1 MDPSMGSMVDD
12 MGCSDDDE
20 QPTSNRPNPKKRKGK
35 STRWKIPATALQML
49 EQVFTV
55 DKFPSVE
62 TRKQLALNLKVTP
75 RQVQVWF
82 QNKRQRRAGKA
93 KREQEAANGLTSSGV
108 QDSHYPTQTSPLP
121 SVPETVSTAALF
133 DLPTLAPG
141 AAPPPASAPTDPQ
154 QNHQQPSLSV
164 YVPPSPEGA
173 VAAQSSGAHA
183 TTGGAPPS
191 AAGCCSAPS
200 PSITWPLVP
209 PASLLPALGVALVGL
224 LLLGAVL
231 VARGVVPRGPRA
243 NHHHVGAGCEL
254 WADGVRV
261 SVVVWLRVVP

>member
-1 MDPSMGSMVDD
+1 MRGGPEDSSLLSLTFDQGTPGDAK
-12 MGCSDDDE
+12 
-20 QPTSNRPNPKKRKGK
+20 PAKRRPRSAGRTLRASFAAPVAAGAPAPAGARPAPAGPFPPRKVTPPLAEGDVL
-35 STRWKIPATALQML
+35 ALQL
-49 EQVFTV
+49 G
-55 DKFPSVE
+55 
-62 TRKQLALNLKVTP
+62 ATP

-183 TTGGAPPS
+183 TTGGAPS
-191 AAGCCSAPS
+191 AAGAASPS
-200 PSITWPLVP
+200 PTT
-209 PASLLPALGVALVGL
+209 
-224 LLLGAVL
+224 
-231 VARGVVPRGPRA
+231 
-243 NHHHVGAGCEL
+243 
-254 WADGVRV
+254 
-261 SVVVWLRVVP
+261 